1 MYLEAVSLYLLR
13 RQLAGQLRSAQLV
26 RPGPADNARHGILTA
41 AGDTGVEGAVQILST
56 QDTIYCRAC
65 GKQTYNASL
74 I

>member
-41 AGDTGVEGAVQILST
+41 AGDTGVEGGCSDIIYTGHNILLGLWET
-56 QDTIYCRAC
+56 DI
-65 GKQTYNASL
+65 
-74 I
+74 